1 MNNNDN
7 NSNKYHGQSILY
19 IALKRHRK
27 GLLLLILVAC
37 ISTSLAWFYHNLKV
51 GMRID
56 GKVDSWN
63 ISVNNSGTYSFT
75 FENIRPGM
83 SKDHADGKPIELENS
98 GNTPAMLYFEVTNV
112 YLFGR
117 QYQVEDNPEYQVE
130 RTIIF
135 EDGSEKKYDEVSN
148 DLLNTQS
155 EQTDPANKVKF
166 FRHTITGFPFEVYV
180 DVAKLVLD
188 SQEKLNLNFSL
199 AWPYEGDNTLIDG
212 NVFKVE
218 KVEGTEEENITE
230 IPFKVPKCRQ
240 KILSTEVL
248 KAVDKQRD
256 KYFNELPSI
265 SIDGM
270 NKDGEVVTES
280 TAVNLSTCDLIDT
293 YYGDASAKF
302 KKENE
307 KYADQIAEA
316 KEKDYYIEIPDSES
330 GENKRIIFKD
340 LVIELS
346 MTVSQT
352 DGYHLGK
359 DNTSNP
365 TP

>member
-37 ISTSLAWFYHNLKV
+37 ISTSLAWFYNNLKV
-51 GMRID
+51 GMRVD
-56 GKVDSWN
+56 GEVDSWN
-63 ISVNNSGTYSFT
+63 ISVNDSGTYSYT
-75 FENIRPGM
+75 FENISPGIT
-83 SKDHADGKPIELENS
+83 KEHAIGKPINLNNS
-98 GNTPAMLYFEVTNV
+98 GAIPASFYFEVTSV

-117 QYQVEDNPEYQVE
+117 KYDIDEYNLE
-130 RTIIF
+130 RSIVF
-135 EDGSEKKYDEVSN
+135 KDGSVKKYDEVSN
-148 DLLNTQS
+148 DILNNQDKQ
-155 EQTDPANKVKF
+155 EDDANKVEC
-166 FRHTITGFPFEVYV
+166 FRHTISGFPFILNI
-180 DVAKLVLD
+180 DVKELVIQSGGNLD
-188 SQEKLNLNFSL
+188 INFTL
-199 AWPYEGDNTLIDG
+199 EWPYEGDNTLIDG
-212 NVFKVE
+212 NVFKTE
-218 KVEGTEEENITE
+218 KVEGTEEETITE

-270 NKDGEVVTES
+270 NKDGEVVTED

-307 KYADQIAEA
+307 KYADKILEA
-316 KEKDYYIEIPDSES
+316 TKEDNTNYFIEIPDPAG

-365 TP
+365 TS